1 MARGNREAGELR
13 LPGEP
18 RKRAATAIVVIGSAL
33 TLVFYHRFHSGLA
46 DLATVAGTLVAVWA
60 AIAATATVDLDRAS
74 LELAHEV
81 TKSWAK
87 KRLILLGDTESA
99 SLTYRRDSS
108 LERGPLV
115 GEVPAYES
123 LESLVRQ
130 FQSQGAAR
138 LVILGP
144 AGSGKTLAAVEL
156 ALAFLQ
162 ERASKK
168 ESFPVAI
175 PLSIS
180 GWDGGSG
187 LQDWLVNR
195 LVTDYR
201 VPTRM
206 ARSLVRAGRI
216 LPVLDGLDEM
226 GQESE
231 EWKPNP
237 SAALRE
243 LSQSPAMLAGTG
255 RRAVILTCRD
265 DFYEDIVLRDP
276 DGLAGLPEVTV
287 GLLEA
292 AVVRLNPIT
301 PTGAAN
307 FLRSRFRDRPSASPL
322 SDPEFAAQLRNAVSP
337 LSRALSRPLD
347 LALAV
352 PVLGS
357 GELRPDALTSLG
369 SPDEISAC
377 LLDAFIPAVTK
388 TIPRN
393 ISARTQIEKL
403 RKGLYEIGVEE
414 ARHYQSDDVRRWLVN
429 LAVFLR
435 DHPNPGNEISPTNL
449 WKIGGTTV
457 PRAIH
462 TAISLPIGIVVALF
476 TAEFAAGAGGLAVTI
491 LAILVGIRFGLVAGL
506 RLDQKPSRFNAGQL
520 FTRKGRR
527 LWVIAIATG
536 AAGAIGGYLDGGPAT
551 AVSSGVGAAL
561 AGVVLAGMNR
571 GISRDVLPWEIIRN
585 DFLFGLILG
594 LAPAVA
600 DGFPRGIDGGLTTRL
615 DLNSRLGL
623 PGSILLAIAVSVIAG
638 IALGSRSWLRHAIT
652 AGLVAPSGRLPWR
665 TQHFLEWAY
674 LANLLR
680 VSGISYQFRHDEL
693 RLSLTPARKAT
704 PDSRPPAGP

>member
-1 MARGNREAGELR
+1 VR

-18 RKRAATAIVVIGSAL
+18 RERAATAIVVIGAAL
-33 TLVFYHRFHSGLA
+33 TLVFYQRFHSTVM
-46 DLATVAGTLVAVWA
+46 DLATVAGTLVAVWV
-60 AIAATATVDLDRAS
+60 AIAAAPTVDLDQAS
-74 LELAHEV
+74 QDLAHEV

-87 KRLILLGDTESA
+87 KRLILLGDTEPA
-99 SLTYRRDSS
+99 RLTYLRDSS
-108 LERGPLV
+108 LERGPRV
-115 GEVPAYES
+115 KAVPPRGS
-123 LESLVRQ
+123 LASLVKQ
-130 FQSQGAAR
+130 FRSQGMAR

-156 ALAFLQ
+156 ALAFLE
-162 ERASKK
+162 ERALQK
-168 ESFPVAI
+168 ESLPVAI

-180 GWDGGSG
+180 GWDGGTG
-187 LQDWLVNR
+187 LHDWLVNR

-206 ARSLVRAGRI
+206 ARSLVGTGRI

-226 GQESE
+226 GQESD
-231 EWKPNP
+231 EWKPDP

-243 LSQSPAMLAGTG
+243 LSQSPAMLAGAR
-255 RRAVILTCRD
+255 RRAVILTSRD
-265 DFYEDIVLRDP
+265 DFYDDIVLRDS
-276 DGLAGLPEVTV
+276 GGSAGLPEVAV

-292 AVVRLNPIT
+292 AVVRLNPIS
-301 PTGAAN
+301 PSDAAS
-307 FLRSRFRDRPSASPL
+307 FLRSRFRDRPGASPL
-322 SDPEFAAQLRNAVSP
+322 SDPEFAAQLRNTGSP
-337 LSRALSRPLD
+337 LSQALSRPLD

-369 SPDEISAC
+369 SPDEISAR
-377 LLDAFIPAVTK
+377 LLDSFIPAVTK

-393 ISARTQIEKL
+393 ISARTQVEKL
-403 RKGLYEIGVEE
+403 RKGLYEIGVAE
-414 ARHYQSDDVRRWLVN
+414 ARHYKSDDVRRWLVN

-435 DHPNPGNEISPTNL
+435 DRPNPGNEISPMNL

-457 PRAIH
+457 PRAVH
-462 TAISLPIGIVVALF
+462 TAMSLTMGIVVALF
-476 TAEFAAGAGGLAVTI
+476 AAEFAAGAGGLVVTI
-491 LAILVGIRFGLVAGL
+491 LGIVVGIRFGLVAGL
-506 RLDQKPSRFNAGQL
+506 RLNQKPSRFSAGQL

-600 DGFPRGIDGGLTTRL
+600 DAFPRGIDGGLTTRL

-652 AGLVAPSGRLPWR
+652 IVLVAPSGRLPWR

-693 RLSLTPARKAT
+693 RLSLTSARNAAGE
-704 PDSRPPAGP
+704 SRPRAGP